1 MEKRFSN
8 RIQELRLSKNLNRK
22 EFATLLKVEESE
34 IAKWEENLGYPENEE
49 FQRISD
55 VFKIPVDDLISDVEI
70 KTGVVNIKKKNF
82 KRKFIISLSIIFS
95 LLLIV
100 FLSLTIMY
108 HPRKISSYIKSNSE
122 DFIKIEVVNYD
133 ENVVYYN
140 NENLDNDFLKEILDV
155 KVVPNYK
162 YNYKVVSSYKIILYY
177 TNCEYRID
185 NYHINDE
192 KNVRY
197 FTTLNNGI
205 YQLVKKYTGGIV

>member
-108 HPRKISSYIKSNSE
+108 RPRKISSYIKSNSE

-197 FTTLNNGI
+197 FTTLNNAI
-205 YQLVKKYTGGIV
+205 YQLVKKYTGGIA